1 MYKAEYES
9 SWPLTIGINKY
20 VVDPLDNAVTDA
32 REVHRL
38 LTDSL
43 GFTAGGATLLVDE
56 EATRSAI
63 IKALHEIREK
73 AGPDDR
79 LLFFFAGHG
88 ESIDGPRG
96 VYPSRKL

>member
-43 GFTAGGATLLVDE
+43 GYPTGRRGGDE
-56 EATRSAI
+56 ISDHQGA
-63 IKALHEIREK
+63 
-73 AGPDDR
+73 P
-79 LLFFFAGHG
+79 
-88 ESIDGPRG
+88 
-96 VYPSRKL
+96 